1 MVTDGGKTN
10 ASTNPKG
17 KTGMPKW
24 GWWLLGSIL
33 FVTVVTIVIIILIR
47 KSRKSDDD
55 SGAGPTGPAPTSSGP
70 GPTSSGPGPTSSGPT
85 SSGPGPTSSGPGP
98 TSPGPTSSDPDNTTP
113 IGPGNAQCIMDS
125 SLSNCY
131 SINTE
136 SYDYSSIR
144 GPNVPHDA
152 TGNDPPYTVHHTPI
166 ITGTFIIMDGMARP
180 TRAGLITV
188 LPVVAN
194 RRTITRKIGTVVTS

>member
-1 MVTDGGKTN
+1 
-10 ASTNPKG
+10 
-17 KTGMPKW
+17 MPKW
-24 GWWLLGSIL
+24 GWWLLGSMIL

-47 KSRKSDDD
+47 KSDDD
-55 SGAGPTGPAPTSSGP
+55 SSPEGAGPVGPAPTSSGPAPTSSGPAPTSSGPAPTSSGP
-70 GPTSSGPGPTSSGPT
+70 GPTSPG
-85 SSGPGPTSSGPGP
+85 
-98 TSPGPTSSDPDNTTP
+98 PGPTSSDPDNTTP

-144 GPNVPHDA
+144 GPNVPV
-152 TGNDPPYTVHHTPI
+152 TVIQLTLNLMIIVQFVVPTFHMMQPGMIHHTPI